1 MSHPYQSPPQVP
13 APTASLQ
20 IPEMLQSS
28 IALLSKPSNPPFGI
42 VRGRG
47 TLVMALA
54 YVAVGTLVTGIIAWL
69 LNITLYAVAG
79 SLAWIPLLTA
89 TLGFT
94 AGFAAFVFF
103 LASQLKLGLQARD
116 DFAAAAALYWA
127 PVILVLTALGLLLGR
142 IDFISLLTS
151 VTSAAQLLLL
161 LALSLMALRSLFN
174 LPFEQTLRA
183 VGFGLLINSLVA
195 SLVTQL
201 INTIL
206 A

>member
-1 MSHPYQSPPQVP
+1 MSQPYSSPPPVP
-13 APTASLQ
+13 ASLQ

-28 IALLSKPSNPPFGI
+28 IALIGQPSNPPFGI

-54 YVAVGTLVTGIIAWL
+54 YVAIGALVTGIITWL
-69 LNITLYAVAG
+69 LTLALSSV
-79 SLAWIPLLTA
+79 SNNLAWTPLLTY

-127 PVILVLTALGLLLGR
+127 PVVLVLTVLEIVLSR
-142 IDFISLLTS
+142 INFISLLTS
-151 VTSAAQLLLL
+151 VASAAQLLLL

-174 LPFEQTLRA
+174 LSFEQTLRA
-183 VGFGLLINSLVA
+183 VGFGLLINSLVT
-195 SLVTQL
+195 SLVIRL
-201 INTIL
+201 IIEII
-206 A
+206 

>member
-1 MSHPYQSPPQVP
+1 MSHPYQGPPQVP
-13 APTASLQ
+13 VPASLQ

-28 IALLSKPSNPPFGI
+28 IALISKPSNPPFGI

-47 TLVMALA
+47 TLVMALG
-54 YVAVGTLVTGIIAWL
+54 YVAIGALVTGIILWI
-69 LNITLYAVAG
+69 LNLALYSVPG
-79 SLAWIPLLTA
+79 SLAWTPLLTA

-127 PVILVLTALGLLLGR
+127 PVVLVLSVLGMLLGR
-142 IDFISLLTS
+142 IDFIRLLTS

-174 LPFEQTLRA
+174 LPFEQTLRP
-183 VGFGLLINSLVA
+183 VSFGLLINSLVA
-195 SLVTQL
+195 SLVNQL
-201 INTIL
+201 ILQII
-206 A
+206 

>member
-1 MSHPYQSPPQVP
+1 MSQPPYGSPPPVH
-13 APTASLQ
+13 AGLQ

-28 IALLSKPSNPPFGI
+28 IALVSKPSNPPFGI

-54 YVAVGTLVTGIIAWL
+54 YVAAGALVTGIVNWL
-69 LNITLYAVAG
+69 LNLVIYSLPG
-79 SLAWIPLLTA
+79 SLAWVPLLTA

-116 DFAAAAALYWA
+116 DFAAAAALYWV
-127 PVILVLTALGLLLGR
+127 PVVLVLSVLGTLLGG

-151 VTSAAQLLLL
+151 VTNAAQLLLL
-161 LALSLMALRSLFN
+161 LAFSLMALRALFN

-183 VGFGLLINSLVA
+183 VSFGLLINSLVA
-195 SLVTQL
+195 SLVSRL
-201 INTIL
+201 ITEIVY
-206 A
+206 